1 MAKEVVKYHA
11 TDGQE
16 RNADKNVAS
25 ATCCNRK
32 HNDKENEEKKCATKV
47 AFENDNNQ
55 ADAPHD
61 K

>member
-25 ATCCNRK
+25 ATCCNIK
-32 HNDKENEEKKCATKV
+32 HNDKENEEKKCATKI
-47 AFENDNNQ
+47 AFKNDNN
-55 ADAPHD
+55 
-61 K
+61 